1 MTNLEIQ
8 LHVSLVT
15 VQSVTRWQAPSE
27 GLLIKKM
34 VIDSPR
40 YLKFVW
46 GFCGI

>member
-1 MTNLEIQ
+1 MTNLEIE

-15 VQSVTRWQAPSE
+15 VQSVTRQAPSA